1 MLFRIVQRL
10 TQITPGRA
18 SPLRL
23 CPLDAYRPLPGE
35 EGRSDLAPPNA
46 GPAPGVPA
54 PPPCTRPAVPLM
66 FGPASS
72 RSR

>member
-1 MLFRIVQRL
+1 MLSRIVQRL
-10 TQITPGRA
+10 TQITPERA

-35 EGRSDLAPPNA
+35 EGRGDWLRPT
-46 GPAPGVPA
+46 PG
-54 PPPCTRPAVPLM
+54 PPPASLPRPPHSAGGAFDVRT
-66 FGPASS
+66 SS

>member
-35 EGRSDLAPPNA
+35 EGRGDLAPPNA
-46 GPAPGVPA
+46 RPAPGVPA
-54 PPPCTRPAVPLM
+54 PPPALGRRCL
-66 FGPASS
+66 
-72 RSR
+72 